1 MAKLH
6 HSSTQQQKMELNDN
20 DDLCPM
26 CKESLFLDE
35 SYTQRVGILNE
46 DDCCIGWMCPHC
58 KATFDEDSSFTGI
71 HGMDEMGEA

>member
-6 HSSTQQQKMELNDN
+6 HSSTQQQKMQLNDI